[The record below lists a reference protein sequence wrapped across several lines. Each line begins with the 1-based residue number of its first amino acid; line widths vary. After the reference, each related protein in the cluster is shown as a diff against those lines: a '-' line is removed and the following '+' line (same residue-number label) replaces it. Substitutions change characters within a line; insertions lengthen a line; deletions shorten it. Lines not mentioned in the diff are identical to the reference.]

1 MARPKKAIDA
11 DMVRKLAAI
20 DCTIAEIAATLD
32 CSRDTL
38 ERRFRDVIDQG
49 REQGKVS
56 LRRRQ
61 FELASSGNATML
73 IWLGKQRLGQR
84 DAQDTNVNVTQRP
97 GLLDPVEQRAAIL
110 RVLSN

>member
-1 MARPKKAIDA
+1 MARPRKKIDA

-49 REQGKVS
+49 RERGKVS

-73 IWLGKQRLGQR
+73 IWLGKQRLGQK
-84 DAQDTNVNVTQRP
+84 DTQEVEHGGDILIRVKREPRP
-97 GLLDPVEQRAAIL
+97 MNAVD
-110 RVLSN
+110 N